1 MKSKI
6 TDIYQGYF
14 QKSRVFL
21 YPILGIQRGSF
32 DPMSTFISWTDEV
45 SLGDM
50 KLLCRYHNRQDIEF
64 QMFEEKR
71 LLGNTFFEDCSELED
86 DTLVYTFDMSD
97 YAEDWLNF
105 IGGKYS
111 KLSSDVKKHIR
122 DHYGTSSPNYAFIHT
137 YLYPED
143 HYRTY
148 AEFLVV
154 DKDDIEHVES
164 LIKKVGELCD
174 KPNFQK
180 EELKI
185 PIKVLERKK
194 I

>member
-1 MKSKI
+1 MKSTI
-6 TDIYQGYF
+6 TDIYKGYF

-21 YPILGIQRGSF
+21 YPILGIARGSF
-32 DPMSTFISWTDEV
+32 DPMSTFISWEGQV

-50 KLLCRYHNRQDIEF
+50 KLLCRYHNRQDVEF
-64 QMFEEKR
+64 QMFEERR
-71 LLGNTFFEDCSELED
+71 LLGNTFFEDCVELED
-86 DTLVYTFDMSD
+86 GTLVYTFDMSD
-97 YAEDWLNF
+97 FSEDWFNF
-105 IGGKYS
+105 IAGKYS
-111 KLSSDVKKHIR
+111 QLSGDVKKHIR
-122 DHYGTSSPNYAFIHT
+122 DHYQVNSPNYAFIHT

-143 HYRTY
+143 YYDLY
-148 AEFLVV
+148 AGFLSTTEE
-154 DKDDIEHVES
+154 DKES
-164 LIKKVGELCD
+164 IKECIIKTGELCD